1 MKQYQQ
7 LNLDERERMAQLRQ
21 SEPSIAEITL
31 ALGRTRSTVY
41 RELKRNQTAKG
52 DYWPERAQQKAW
64 ERRLR
69 GRRLDR
75 DIALKE
81 WVLDRLICDLW
92 SPEQI
97 SGFLKCRQSDI
108 KSISAESIYS
118 WIYDKKQWDMK
129 LWHHLCRRKAR
140 RTRRYRYHRGGA
152 RITGRVSIHD
162 RPQHIDKNEEFG
174 NWEGDLMAFC
184 RNSQHA
190 LVVRERKTMFTLSIP
205 LVDKTASETHK
216 SLIELL
222 KYFPPAARKTLTVD
236 NGGEFAQHFFVTKK
250 LKMPIYFCDPY
261 ASWQKGGIE
270 NTNGRLRRELP
281 RKTDI
286 KKISKEDYQE
296 IILNQNLTP
305 RKNLNWLTPLEAFT
319 QNIHR
324 VALQT

>member
-1 MKQYQQ
+1 MRQYQQ
-7 LNLDERERMAQLRQ
+7 LSYEEREMMARLRQ
-21 SEPSIAEITL
+21 SESSITKIAL
-31 ALGRTRSTVY
+31 AIGRTRSTVY
-41 RELKRNQTAKG
+41 RELKRNQTQKG
-52 DYWPERAQQKAW
+52 DYWPERAQQKARD
-64 ERRLR
+64 RRLR

-75 DIALKE
+75 DLALKA
-81 WVLDRLICDLW
+81 WVLDRLIYDLW

-97 SGFLKCRQSDI
+97 SGFLKHRQHDI
-108 KSISAESIYS
+108 KSISFESIYS
-118 WIYDKKQWDMK
+118 WIYDKKQWNMK
-129 LWHHLCRRKAR
+129 LWHYLCRRKAR
-140 RTRRYRYHRGGA
+140 RTRRYRYHCGGV
-152 RITGRVSIHD
+152 RITGRVSIHE
-162 RPQHIDKNEEFG
+162 RPQHIDKKHEFG

-184 RNSQHA
+184 RNAQHA

-205 LVDKTASETHK
+205 LASKSASVTSK

-222 KYFPPAARKTLTVD
+222 KPFPPAARKTLTVD
-236 NGGEFAQHFFVTKK
+236 NGGEFAEHIFVTKK
-250 LKMPIYFCDPY
+250 LKMPVYFCDPY

-319 QNIHR
+319 QNIHL

>member
-1 MKQYQQ
+1 MRQYQQ
-7 LNLDERERMAQLRQ
+7 LSLDEREKMARLRQ
-21 SEPSIAEITL
+21 SESSIAEIAL

-41 RELKRNQTAKG
+41 RELKRNQTPKG
-52 DYWPERAQQKAW
+52 DYWPERAQQKARD
-64 ERRLR
+64 RRLR

-75 DIALKE
+75 DFALKE
-81 WVLDRLICDLW
+81 WVLDRIIYDLW

-97 SGFLKCRQSDI
+97 SGFLKHRQSDI
-108 KSISAESIYS
+108 KGISVESIYG
-118 WIYDKKQWDMK
+118 WIYDKKQRDEKIWR
-129 LWHHLCRRKAR
+129 HLYRRKAKR
-140 RTRRYRYHRGGA
+140 SRRYRYTGGA
-152 RITGRVSIHD
+152 RISDRVSIHD
-162 RPQHIDKNEEFG
+162 RPQDADSKQQFG

-205 LVDKTASETHK
+205 LASKSASVTSK

-222 KYFPPAARKTLTVD
+222 KCFPPAARKTLTVD
-236 NGGEFAQHFFVTKK
+236 NGGEFANHLFVTKK
-250 LKMPIYFCDPY
+250 LAMPIYFCDPY

-296 IILNQNLTP
+296 TILNHNLTP
-305 RKNLNWLTPLEAFT
+305 RKSLNWLTPLEAFT
-319 QNIHR
+319 QNIHL